1 MSSCILQPFLCN
13 GTFWNAWR
21 IKMSF
26 IYLPFTLCM
35 FQELTKQCN
44 YLPKG
49 ITGLPSL
56 QRGERVL
63 FNCGSLVL
71 SQLQIVELMN
81 SGVRCVLKREGWGGR
96 DKDFASVLVLIFM
109 QCYSDFQTCF
119 SCYPI
124 CGRHKWRS
132 TTFQLVSKSAV
143 TIIALTCKVAWRINL
158 PE

>member
-1 MSSCILQPFLCN
+1 
-13 GTFWNAWR
+13 
-21 IKMSF
+21 
-26 IYLPFTLCM
+26 M

-96 DKDFASVLVLIFM
+96 DKDFARI
-109 QCYSDFQTCF
+109 CYSFD
-119 SCYPI
+119 I
-124 CGRHKWRS
+124 HAM
-132 TTFQLVSKSAV
+132 L
-143 TIIALTCKVAWRINL
+143 
-158 PE
+158 

>member
-1 MSSCILQPFLCN
+1 MYTT
-13 GTFWNAWR
+13 TFSMQWNVLECLTHQ
-21 IKMSF
+21 MSF